1 MTPTKQQA
9 QAALDDLFHAEYREP
24 GNGFGSGH
32 YCCEIPEPYFQVIRQ
47 ALQSIID
54 APETITRGSGDV
66 FKDLGI
72 EWK

>member
-9 QAALDDLFHAEYREP
+9 QAALDYISTI
-24 GNGFGSGH
+24 NTFGGT
-32 YCCEIPEPYFQVIRQ
+32 IFFDATILKTIRQ

-72 EWK
+72 EGK